1 MGAQSMQDAIQTT
14 IKSNN
19 NALNINPIVEKRKKL
34 TRSQAECITDAESRA
49 RLLDKENNKKTKNTL
64 SKKSKYVRPLSD
76 SEDEQPATKKNKTIN
91 NGDDVANETI
101 IVEAEQSNSGS
112 LKSCFKCKRIFQ
124 AHLKGASKW
133 NACEECPNWFC
144 YTCSTTSKQGISFIC
159 KNSS

>member
-1 MGAQSMQDAIQTT
+1 
-14 IKSNN
+14 
-19 NALNINPIVEKRKKL
+19 
-34 TRSQAECITDAESRA
+34 
-49 RLLDKENNKKTKNTL
+49 LLDKENNKKTKNTL